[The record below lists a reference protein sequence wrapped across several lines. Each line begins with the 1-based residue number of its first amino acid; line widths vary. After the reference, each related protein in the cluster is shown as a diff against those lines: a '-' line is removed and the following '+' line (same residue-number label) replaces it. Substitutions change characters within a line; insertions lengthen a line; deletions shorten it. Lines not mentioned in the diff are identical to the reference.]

1 MSKPAAGSARAP
13 ETHPPEAFPE
23 AVLPYEAKEGT
34 FPLIKTAAAAA
45 AARPSTAVHKSESKY
60 TSAYNYVPYA
70 QSNST

>member
-1 MSKPAAGSARAP
+1 MPKPAAGSARAP
-13 ETHPPEAFPE
+13 EIHPPEAFPE

-45 AARPSTAVHKSESKY
+45 RPSTAVHKPESKY